1 MKLMIKMGFFC
12 SDFLINC
19 KNHNKKCLII
29 VVCFMAL
36 NILTC
41 LSNKTLKQTRL
52 KAISSKRLGFVFIT
66 DGKMIRML
74 SHNEACTLLS
84 VIYSSGQHFK
94 QCGKSPTSEG
104 NQQLQAVPRFETICL
119 TCQDVFKGPNI
130 PPVPTLSPVSRTT
143 WLLLLFLYVCPSTAL
158 VSLSFLLSWTWK
170 YRLTHT
176 DTNNIRDTFSS
187 LTAKQKCHGYQ
198 GSCQKTLLLLLKIAR
213 LHEVIR
219 FVWTY
224 LGAWHL
230 CWQGCANPHS
240 HLYVDLV
247 WMSQQRQYFCL
258 LPLSESSLLL
268 GCLLLFIVTCLRSSG
283 IRALHKQEMRWRYRT
298 GGWKGTR

>member
-143 WLLLLFLYVCPSTAL
+143 GLLLLFLYVCPSTAL

-224 LGAWHL
+224 LGACTCAGRVVPTLIPIYMWTWYEWVSRDNIFAYFHCPSHRC
-230 CWQGCANPHS
+230 CWGVC
-240 HLYVDLV
+240 
-247 WMSQQRQYFCL
+247 F
-258 LPLSESSLLL
+258 SSLSPVC
-268 GCLLLFIVTCLRSSG
+268 G
-283 IRALHKQEMRWRYRT
+283 APA
-298 GGWKGTR
+298 

>member
-29 VVCFMAL
+29 VMCFMAL

-84 VIYSSGQHFK
+84 VIYSSGKHFK

-104 NQQLQAVPRFETICL
+104 NQQLQAAWPARMSLKVQTFL
-119 TCQDVFKGPNI
+119 
-130 PPVPTLSPVSRTT
+130 LS
-143 WLLLLFLYVCPSTAL
+143 LLCLLFLGLHDFFCFSFMFVHLLHLFLFLFFFPEHGSTD
-158 VSLSFLLSWTWK
+158 LLT
-170 YRLTHT
+170 LTP
-176 DTNNIRDTFSS
+176 I
-187 LTAKQKCHGYQ
+187 
-198 GSCQKTLLLLLKIAR
+198 TLEI
-213 LHEVIR
+213 HFQV
-219 FVWTY
+219 
-224 LGAWHL
+224 
-230 CWQGCANPHS
+230 
-240 HLYVDLV
+240 
-247 WMSQQRQYFCL
+247 
-258 LPLSESSLLL
+258 
-268 GCLLLFIVTCLRSSG
+268 
-283 IRALHKQEMRWRYRT
+283 
-298 GGWKGTR
+298 

>member
-1 MKLMIKMGFFC
+1 
-12 SDFLINC
+12 
-19 KNHNKKCLII
+19 
-29 VVCFMAL
+29 MAL

-143 WLLLLFLYVCPSTAL
+143 
-158 VSLSFLLSWTWK
+158 
-170 YRLTHT
+170 
-176 DTNNIRDTFSS
+176 
-187 LTAKQKCHGYQ
+187 
-198 GSCQKTLLLLLKIAR
+198 
-213 LHEVIR
+213 
-219 FVWTY
+219 
-224 LGAWHL
+224 
-230 CWQGCANPHS
+230 
-240 HLYVDLV
+240 
-247 WMSQQRQYFCL
+247 
-258 LPLSESSLLL
+258 
-268 GCLLLFIVTCLRSSG
+268 
-283 IRALHKQEMRWRYRT
+283 
-298 GGWKGTR
+298 